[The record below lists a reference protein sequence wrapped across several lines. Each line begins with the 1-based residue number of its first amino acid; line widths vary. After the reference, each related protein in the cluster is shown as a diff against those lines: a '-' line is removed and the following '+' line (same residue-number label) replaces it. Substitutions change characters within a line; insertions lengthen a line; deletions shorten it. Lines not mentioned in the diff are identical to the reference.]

1 MVTGDWRLAIRIGEL
16 ESLRS
21 AEKPPDLLDALK
33 SSYNKVLRQLE
44 AILADTTFE
53 NAATALTGD
62 GSIDSIESCLDL
74 LKALAAYTLS
84 GRRTAGICH
93 ICMIRRAWRPDGQH
107 ATNAR
112 TTR

>member
-1 MVTGDWRLAIRIGEL
+1 MAIRIGEL

-74 LKALAAYTLS
+74 LKELAAYTLNERHTEDTQLVANLAMDFHS
-84 GRRTAGICH
+84 WCAIIGKISKD
-93 ICMIRRAWRPDGQH
+93 DGG
-107 ATNAR
+107 ND
-112 TTR
+112 